1 MSSKSNSGS
10 GGRSPAPS
18 QSVRKRKLASAGN
31 RSRRLTRTIL
41 LGSVVVFLAIA
52 WLAEELDL
60 DTAELRSYLMT
71 SVLLVLGVVLLAVLA
86 AGLISLIRRFLR

>member
-1 MSSKSNSGS
+1 MSSKSSSGS
-10 GGRSPAPS
+10 GRRSAAPRS
-18 QSVRKRKLASAGN
+18 ARKRKLASAGN
-31 RSRRLTRTIL
+31 RSRQLTRTIL

-71 SVLLVLGVVLLAVLA
+71 SVLLVLGVALLAVLA

>member
-1 MSSKSNSGS
+1 MNSTSNSGS
-10 GGRSPAPS
+10 GGRSRAPS
-18 QSVRKRKLASAGN
+18 RSVRKSKLASAGN

-60 DTAELRSYLMT
+60 DTAELRGYLVT